1 MLKLMTQDDSSLV
14 PERSTRPRRSLSA
27 RISAS
32 AAALEELLSV
42 SGSQSDFVLA
52 SSDGSTRLRIDLAV
66 SSVPDAEVVI
76 GGGVVL
82 DWSRATIS
90 RDDNR
95 TTLTQMELLLL
106 LALLEFAP
114 KAAPREHLIRRLW
127 PQDAVG
133 QPDKNAALPVWV
145 LALRRRLAA
154 IGLPDAI
161 RTVRGKGYCLQL
173 AQSSRQ
179 SGSDPES

>member
-1 MLKLMTQDDSSLV
+1 MTQD

-32 AAALEELLSV
+32 AAALEQLLSV

-52 SSDGSTRLRIDLAV
+52 SSDGSTRLQIDLAV
-66 SSVPDAEVVI
+66 STAPDAEVAI
-76 GGGVVL
+76 GSGVLL

-90 RDDNR
+90 RGDNR
-95 TTLTQMELLLL
+95 ATLTQMELLLL

-127 PQDAVG
+127 PQDTETTPA
-133 QPDKNAALPVWV
+133 KNAALPVWV

-161 RTVRGKGYCLQL
+161 KTVRSKGYRLQI
-173 AQSSRQ
+173 
-179 SGSDPES
+179 SGRSGGAEGDLEGVTAAKS